1 MSLSSRSI
9 GYATL
14 ALLALEDQ
22 VHALGLSDLAL
33 HFWVIML
40 LPHKPATSSSG
51 FSPPTSTFSGRQVT
65 EILFNGWLKLLQDCY
80 QIAKKDNSFIRA
92 GQPFQHIEVSCDG
105 MDMGLPVKDK
115 PVPVD
120 AKVKI
125 IDLGSNYPSIPSRVN
140 SK

>member
-1 MSLSSRSI
+1 M
-9 GYATL
+9 
-14 ALLALEDQ
+14 
-22 VHALGLSDLAL
+22 
-33 HFWVIML
+33 

-51 FSPPTSTFSGRQVT
+51 FSPPPSTFSKRSGRQAT

-80 QIAKKDNSFIRA
+80 QIAKKDNSIIRS
-92 GQPFQHIEVSCDG
+92 GQPFQHIEVNCDG

-125 IDLGSNYPSIPSRVN
+125 IDLGSNYPSIPSREN